1 MSVIDVCVCIFDE
14 KTIDVYIVYHYRL
27 IDCESYR
34 FTEREREA
42 AENQTQGEDDER
54 KANTHDT
61 QGASAAFVLVDEDTM
76 QYKYNEKD
84 EDCFPCKAVCAAWR
98 RAASFEYSD
107 MK

>member
-1 MSVIDVCVCIFDE
+1 MKYVLLCLTHVVFIHARSASRD
-14 KTIDVYIVYHYRL
+14 K
-27 IDCESYR
+27 
-34 FTEREREA
+34 REA
-42 AENQTQGEDDER
+42 ADNEEDEDDER